1 MTEKQTSQTFS
12 LLECMTIGLLVV
24 YDLHDHNNITIIII
38 VKLEMIMVIKMI
50 IVIKQMR
57 SKLNLQPEHSTAVP
71 LIPESGSSIE
81 GFLIVMMMMKMGIFI
96 N

>member
-57 SKLNLQPEHSTAVP
+57 SKLNLQPEHSTAVS

-96 N
+96 K